1 MARTVTRST
10 LRTRVRQRTD
20 TVNST
25 FVSDAELDAWLDDAV
40 AEYRDLIVGAFGED
54 YYTTSTTF
62 TTTSGTQ
69 SYALGTVAPTFYK
82 LSQLYVKDGSY
93 RCPIHK
99 ITLKDLLE
107 DTRNSGWTF
116 NRGYSDVGYRVVGD
130 NLMFAPV
137 PAGTHTVELWYV
149 PAAPVFANDSATMDG
164 IDGWDEFVVATVAV
178 RVAIK
183 EESDPSGHM
192 DARSRAEKRIISMA
206 DPRDESAGDYVQDT
220 YYGQGAFG
228 VPPEWRR

>member
-10 LRTRVRQRTD
+10 LRDRIRQRTD

-25 FVSDAELDAWLDDAV
+25 FVSDAELNAWIDDAL
-40 AEYRDLIVGAFGED
+40 AEYRDAVVASFGED

-62 TTTSGTQ
+62 TTTAGNQ

-82 LSQLYVKDGSY
+82 LSAVYVRDGNF
-93 RCPIHK
+93 RCP
-99 ITLKDLLE
+99 TLKATLRDLLE
-107 DTRNSGWTF
+107 DTRDGGWSF
-116 NRGYSDVGYRVVGD
+116 SRGYSNVTYRIIGD
-130 NLMFAPV
+130 NISFAPI
-137 PAGTHTVELWYV
+137 PAGVHTVELWFM
-149 PAAPVFANDSATMDG
+149 PAAPTLANDSATMDG
-164 IDGWDEFVVATVAV
+164 IDGWDEFVVAVVAV

-192 DARSRAEKRIISMA
+192 DARSRAETRIRSMA

-220 YYGQGAFG
+220 YYRGSRTGL
-228 VPPEWRR
+228 PPEWRR